1 MTFWYCPL
9 IIVPVIWTIHH
20 KIDNLKQI
28 LINPS
33 IESSSYSKAETLVLL
48 IRTHVEKLSTIYWH
62 YVAKG
67 YKWICVYFNI
77 VPFGASKS

>member
-1 MTFWYCPL
+1 M
-9 IIVPVIWTIHH
+9 
-20 KIDNLKQI
+20 
-28 LINPS
+28 NPS